1 MHNMILCF
9 LFVDD
14 SYVGIHSQGNLQI
27 RQCHKTNALS
37 KIAAPGP
44 TSAGSFEVV
53 LSNKV

>member
-1 MHNMILCF
+1 MILCF

-14 SYVGIHSQGNLQI
+14 SYVGLHSQGNLQI

-37 KIAAPGP
+37 KIAALGP